1 PSTMDGNRR
10 RFEVNGRGL
19 ADYKMPAESLG
30 ERDGLFL
37 ASKFDAENDG
47 RRDCAVSEHGWFD
60 LVSVKPLPHLLHA
73 FGESRALIRCAD
85 LYREH
90 HFLLLFGAP
99 YRDIS
104 LAPARAMDGQSFDTD
119 PATSSAKATAPN

>member
-1 PSTMDGNRR
+1 MDGNRR
-10 RFEVNGRGL
+10 RFEVKRRGL

-47 RRDCAVSEHGWFD
+47 RRGCAVSEHGWFD

-90 HFLLLFGAP
+90 RFLLPVRCSYGMVWP
-99 YRDIS
+99 
-104 LAPARAMDGQSFDTD
+104 APARSMDGQSSDTD
-119 PATSSAKATAPN
+119 PANSSAKAAASTS

>member
-1 PSTMDGNRR
+1 MDGHRR
-10 RFEVNGRGL
+10 RFEVKRRGL

-47 RRDCAVSEHGWFD
+47 RRGRAVSEHGWFD

-90 HFLLLFGAP
+90 RFLLPVRCCSRHG
-99 YRDIS
+99 
-104 LAPARAMDGQSFDTD
+104 LAYPARA
-119 PATSSAKATAPN
+119 